1 MPELPEV
8 ETVCRGLRAHIIDR
22 RIVRAELRRP
32 DLRFPFPKGLQ
43 DQLEGSTIKNITRRA
58 KYILIQV
65 GNDQAG
71 EANDKIWLTHL
82 GMTGRFTVYPAQ
94 SDEKALDETG
104 DETGDTAK
112 ETARFYHSTHNQIGA
127 HDHVHI
133 WFDDLTELV
142 YTDPRRF
149 GYMDMMALSDVNES
163 KHLRQLGPEPIG
175 NTFGAEVLLEKL
187 KNRRAPIKS
196 ALLDQHVVAGLGNIY
211 VCEALF
217 RSGISPKTLACHV
230 GPVRTGRLIEAI
242 KNVLD
247 EAITAGG
254 STLRDFAGAQGSAG
268 YFQHNFDVY
277 DREGEACLKPDCGG
291 KIKRIVQSGRSSFY
305 CSKCQR

>member
-22 RIVRAELRRP
+22 RIVRADLRRQ
-32 DLRFPFPKGLQ
+32 DLRFPFPEGLQ
-43 DQLEGSTIKNITRRA
+43 DQLEGSTVKNITRRA
-58 KYILIQV
+58 KYILIQL

-71 EANDKIWLTHL
+71 EAGDKIWLTHL
-82 GMTGRFTVYPAQ
+82 GMTGRFTVYPTQ
-94 SDEKALDETG
+94 SDETG
-104 DETGDTAK
+104 
-112 ETARFYHSTHNQIGA
+112 ETARFYHSTDNQIGA

-133 WFDDLTELV
+133 WFDDRTELV

-149 GYMDMMALSDVNES
+149 GYMDMMALTDVNES
-163 KHLRQLGPEPIG
+163 KHLRELGPEPIG
-175 NTFGAEVLLEKL
+175 DAFDSEVLLEKL
-187 KNRRAPIKS
+187 KNRRSPIKS

-211 VCEALF
+211 VCEALY
-217 RSGISPKTLACHV
+217 RSGISPRRLACHV

-277 DREGEACLKPDCGG
+277 DREGEACLKPECGG
-291 KIKRIVQSGRSSFY
+291 KIKRLVQSGRSSFY